1 MVKQIPNMITGLNLL
16 CGAVAILFTIS
27 GDLILAASFVVL
39 GVIFDFCDGLV
50 ARLLNAQSEVGV
62 QLDSLADMVTFGV
75 VPGFVMYKMI
85 EIATLGSGYTW
96 QEKATETMFL
106 ANGKMNLL
114 PFVGLIIILGAAY
127 RLAKF
132 NVDTRQTTSFI
143 GLPTPANALLI
154 LSLPLIF
161 EFQYTHVIADILFN
175 KWFLVGLSIVSAL
188 LMNLE
193 IHLFAFKFKTWD
205 IKSNLQRYVFLALC
219 ILLLVVFQ
227 FIAIPIIVLLY
238 IIISVV
244 WRSKD

>member
-16 CGAVAILFTIS
+16 CGAVAVLFTIS
-27 GDLILAASFVVL
+27 GDLILAASFVGL
-39 GVIFDFCDGLV
+39 GVVLDFCDGLV
-50 ARLLNAQSEVGV
+50 ARLLHAQSEVGV

-85 EIATLGSGYTW
+85 EIATLGKGHSWGEEVSQNVIVSG
-96 QEKATETMFL
+96 EGL
-106 ANGKMNLL
+106 AWL
-114 PFVGLIIILGAAY
+114 PFVGFIIILGSAY

-161 EFQYTHVIADILFN
+161 EFQYTNAIANILFN

-188 LMNLE
+188 LMNIE
-193 IHLFAFKFKTWD
+193 VELFAFKFKTWD
-205 IKSNLQRYVFLALC
+205 LKSNVQRYVFLALC
-219 ILLLVVFQ
+219 IVLLAILQ
-227 FIAIPIIVLLY
+227 FVAIPIIILLY
-238 IIISVV
+238 ILISII
-244 WRSKD
+244 WKTKE